1 MLKTTL
7 PPFILPIFEHILVF
21 LARWLMTINKL
32 ISLSLLL
39 LLKSNMLYYTIMLVH
54 FIKFGQ
60 FHTDKLK
67 KIINNCSTCTPLHLW
82 PIAQDINPWGLQPN
96 NLWQMDVTHCPELSP
111 SSFLHVS
118 LDTNSSFIW
127 ATLLQGETTWH
138 VTTHLLARFTVV
150 RTPSSINWPCL
161 YF

>member
-1 MLKTTL
+1 MNNFFSDYNLLSKNHTSIYIY
-7 PPFILPIFEHILVF
+7 PFILPIFAHILVF
-21 LARWLMTINKL
+21 LALWLMSMNKL
-32 ISLSLLL
+32 IHLSLLL
-39 LLKSNMLYYTIMLVH
+39 LLQSMLYYTIMLVH

-96 NLWQMDVTHCPELSP
+96 NLWQMDVTHCPELTP
-111 SSFLHVS
+111 FSFLHVFI
-118 LDTNSSFIW
+118 DTNSSFIW
-127 ATLLQGETTWH
+127 ATPLCGEATQH
-138 VTTHLLARFTVV
+138 V
-150 RTPSSINWPCL
+150 IPCL